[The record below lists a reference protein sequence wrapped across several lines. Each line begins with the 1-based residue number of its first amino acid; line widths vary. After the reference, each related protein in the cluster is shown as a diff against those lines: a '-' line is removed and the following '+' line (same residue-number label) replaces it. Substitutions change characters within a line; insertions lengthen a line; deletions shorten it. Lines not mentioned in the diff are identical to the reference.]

1 MADGTSGAGRVFGID
16 LGTTYSA
23 IAYIDETGKPT
34 VVRNANNSE
43 TTPSVVQFESA
54 SNVVVGQVAKDF
66 AVIDG
71 DSVVSLI
78 KREMGEEREYP
89 FHGEVHTPESIS
101 ALILRQLAADATAAT
116 GGPVEQVV
124 ITVPAYFGG
133 REKEATRK
141 AGMIAGLDVVGIL
154 PEPVAAAVHYDL
166 SSGGADR
173 TVLVFDLGGGTFDTT
188 VIQVTA
194 SEIAV
199 LCTDGATNLGGADW
213 DARLRDHLI
222 DCFVA
227 EAAPTESPHDDN
239 EFLQEVA
246 KKAEEL
252 KKTLSQQESRPVIL
266 RFAGKTAKIEVTR
279 ADFEAMTAD
288 LIDRSVDIVK
298 RTLDTLK
305 EKAPDVTIDDVLLV
319 GGSTHMPVVR
329 ARLVQEFGWDPKL
342 HDPDLAVAKGAA
354 LFALSR
360 VVFRLQEEAKKN
372 ATSDAQGEREAEQ
385 VVTDIARDVGV
396 PEAMLK
402 QLVKKRTRNVLPK
415 AFGVKVWDRQADRDF
430 VRHLA
435 FANDTLPTGDRAFSP
450 GTVVDNQTSVQI
462 ELYEQAGSVL
472 SDALT
477 HNNPLNKGSGVIDGI
492 PPQPAGA
499 PIDIVMSI
507 DEDGLLQLHATERRS
522 GKDLHIKVTVGM
534 TTEEIADAIDVG
546 SKISVSS

>member
-1 MADGTSGAGRVFGID
+1 MADGSGGAGRVFGID

-43 TTPSVVQFESA
+43 TTPSVVQFETA
-54 SNVVVGQVAKDF
+54 SNVVVGQVAKDS
-66 AVIDG
+66 AVVDG

-78 KREMGEEREYP
+78 KREMGAEREYP

-101 ALILRQLAADATAAT
+101 AIILRQLAADAAAAT
-116 GGPVEQVV
+116 DGPVEQVV

-133 REKEATRK
+133 REKEATKK
-141 AGMIAGLDVVGIL
+141 AGLIAGLDVVGIL

-166 SSGGADR
+166 SSGGADT

-199 LCTDGATNLGGADW
+199 LCTDGDTNLGGADW

-222 DCFVA
+222 DRFVA
-227 EAAPTESPHDDN
+227 EAAPAESPRDDN
-239 EFLQEVA
+239 EFLQDVA
-246 KKAEEL
+246 IRAEEL
-252 KKTLSQQESRPVIL
+252 KKKLSLQESRPVTL
-266 RFAGKTAKIEVTR
+266 RFGGGTAKIEVTR
-279 ADFEAMTAD
+279 AEFETMTAD
-288 LIDRSVDIVK
+288 LMDRSIDIVK

-319 GGSTHMPVVR
+319 GGSARMPVVR
-329 ARLVQEFGWDPKL
+329 ARLAEEFGWDPKL

-372 ATSDAQGEREAEQ
+372 ATSEQQGERAADR
-385 VVTDIARDVGV
+385 VVTDVARDVGV

-402 QLVKKRTRNVLPK
+402 QLVQKRTRNVLPK
-415 AFGVKVWDRQADRDF
+415 AFGVRVWDRTADRDF
-430 VRHLA
+430 VQHLA
-435 FANDTLPTGDRAFSP
+435 FANDPLPTGDRAFSP
-450 GTVVDNQTSVQI
+450 GTAEDNQPSVLI
-462 ELYEQAGSVL
+462 ELYEQAGPVL

-477 HNNPLNKGSGVIDGI
+477 HNRPLNQGSGVIDGI

-499 PIDIVMSI
+499 PIDIVMAI
-507 DEDGLLQLHATERRS
+507 DEDGMLQLHATERRS
-522 GKDLHIKVTVGM
+522 GKDLHINVTVGM
-534 TTEEIADAIDVG
+534 TTEEIAEAIDVM
-546 SKISVSS
+546 SKISVTS